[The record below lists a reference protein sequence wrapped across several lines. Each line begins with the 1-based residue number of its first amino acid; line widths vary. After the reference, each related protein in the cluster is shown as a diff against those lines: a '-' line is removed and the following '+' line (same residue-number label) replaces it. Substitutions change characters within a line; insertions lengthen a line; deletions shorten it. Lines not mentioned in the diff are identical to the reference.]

1 MNLEHEF
8 QLALI
13 KKQAA
18 ECRDIE
24 AMRSLVLK
32 TCEMLEVQRRFVLDQ
47 IADGWCKP
55 PAAAFDQELALDEC
69 P

>member
-18 ECRDIE
+18 ECRDTE
-24 AMRSLVLK
+24 VMRKLVLEA
-32 TCEMLEVQRRFVLDQ
+32 CEMLQIQQRFVLEK
-47 IADGWCKP
+47 IAEGWCSRP
-55 PAAAFDQELALDEC
+55 VASLDHEPALEER